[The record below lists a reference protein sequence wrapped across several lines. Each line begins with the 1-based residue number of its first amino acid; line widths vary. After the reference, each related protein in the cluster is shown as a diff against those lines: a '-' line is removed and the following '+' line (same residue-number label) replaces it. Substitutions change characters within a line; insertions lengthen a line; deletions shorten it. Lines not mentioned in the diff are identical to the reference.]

1 LACWWPSTAYP
12 GRSES
17 GANLPAP
24 AAHSDD
30 VLAREAGMGRIPQDH
45 ENFVACWCVCQLPQT
60 PGQMSH
66 FTRLSGEN
74 ILS

>member
-1 LACWWPSTAYP
+1 
-12 GRSES
+12 
-17 GANLPAP
+17 
-24 AAHSDD
+24 
-30 VLAREAGMGRIPQDH
+30 MGRIPQDH